1 MLPIHRNLV
10 TIKLRCFYN
19 NLVCNEFSSWSVCTY
34 PYMKYPFS
42 ISTRCFLG
50 RLANALLTYEQQRYH
65 LIIGL
70 VIVLIADAYNK
81 VR

>member
-42 ISTRCFLG
+42 ISTRCFIG
-50 RLANALLTYEQQRYH
+50 RLANALLTYE
-65 LIIGL
+65 LTKISP
-70 VIVLIADAYNK
+70 YNWFSYCLGSQCIQ
-81 VR
+81 